1 MIIKV
6 SEIAQVTNYLQDRK
20 EQHQQTKFYKPQ
32 EPKREVKSDFG
43 LLLDAE
49 IEKLSINILI

>member
-6 SEIAQVTNYLQDRK
+6 SGIAQTTNYLQDKK

-32 EPKREVKSDFG
+32 ESKREVKSDFD

-49 IEKLSINILI
+49 IKRLSINILI